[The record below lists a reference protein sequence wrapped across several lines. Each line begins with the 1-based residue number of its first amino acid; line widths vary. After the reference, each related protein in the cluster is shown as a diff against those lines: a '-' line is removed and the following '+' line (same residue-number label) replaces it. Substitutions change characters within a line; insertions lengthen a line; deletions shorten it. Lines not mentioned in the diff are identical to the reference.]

1 MTIIEEKLKIL
12 NEKLL
17 KQAYSVIEAIEN
29 SIKSLTGRDS
39 ELAKKVIDGDKN
51 INLMEN
57 EIDELCIDYIALYQ
71 PKASDLRFITTAMKI
86 NTDLERIGD
95 LAVDI
100 AERAIELNEEPI
112 IKPYVDIPR
121 ICQIV
126 KEMLKD
132 SIRAFIEKDSKLAK
146 EVILRDDEV
155 DNLVV
160 QIYNELLMF
169 MIQEPKLIPRATK
182 ITFISKY
189 LERIADHSTNICE
202 DVCYIVDGKVLKHQ
216 ELLRE
221 C

>member
-12 NEKLL
+12 NEKLS
-17 KQAYSVIEAIEN
+17 KQAYSVTEAIEN

-86 NTDLERIGD
+86 NTDLERMGD

-100 AERAIELNEEPI
+100 AERAIELNQEPI

-121 ICQIV
+121 MCQIV
-126 KEMLKD
+126 KEMVRD
-132 SIRAFIEKDSKLAK
+132 SIRAFIEKNSKLAK
-146 EVILRDDEV
+146 EIILKDDEV
-155 DNLVV
+155 DDLNV
-160 QIYNELLMF
+160 QIYNELLIF
-169 MIQEPKLIPRATK
+169 MVQDPKLIPRATK

-202 DVCYIVDGKVLKHQ
+202 DVYYFVEGKVLKHQ

>member
-12 NEKLL
+12 NEKLS
-17 KQAYSVIEAIEN
+17 KQAYSVTEAIEN

-39 ELAKKVIDGDKN
+39 ELAKNVIDGDKN

-86 NTDLERIGD
+86 NTDLERMGD

-121 ICQIV
+121 MCQIV
-126 KEMLKD
+126 KEMVRD
-132 SIRAFIEKDSKLAK
+132 SIRAFIEKNSKLAK
-146 EVILRDDEV
+146 EIILKDDEV
-155 DNLVV
+155 DELNV
-160 QIYNELLMF
+160 QIYNELLIF
-169 MIQEPKLIPRATK
+169 MVQDPKLIPRATK

-202 DVCYIVDGKVLKHQ
+202 DVYYFVEGKVLKHQ

>member
-1 MTIIEEKLKIL
+1 MTFLEEKLQVL

-17 KQAYSVIEAIEN
+17 KMAFMVSEAIESSILSLTKRDSSLARKVIEEDKNVN
-29 SIKSLTGRDS
+29 SI
-39 ELAKKVIDGDKN
+39 EI
-51 INLMEN
+51 
-57 EIDELCIDYIALYQ
+57 EIDEICINYIALYQ

-86 NTDLERIGD
+86 NTDLERMGD

-100 AERAIELNEEPI
+100 AERAIELNEEPV

-121 ICQIV
+121 MCSIV
-126 KEMLKD
+126 RNMVKD
-132 SIRAFIEKDSKLAK
+132 SINAFISKDSKLAK

-160 QIYNELLMF
+160 QIYNELLIF
-169 MIQEPKLIPRATK
+169 MIQDPKVIPIATK
-182 ITFISKY
+182 ITFVSKY

-202 DVCYIVDGKVLKHQ
+202 ETFYFIEGKILKHQ
-216 ELLRE
+216 DLLRE